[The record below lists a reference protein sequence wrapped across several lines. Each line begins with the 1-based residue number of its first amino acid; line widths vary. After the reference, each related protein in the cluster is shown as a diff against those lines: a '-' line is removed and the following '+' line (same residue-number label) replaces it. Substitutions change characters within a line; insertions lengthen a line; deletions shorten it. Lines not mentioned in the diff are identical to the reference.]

1 MKKIGIIGFGVMGSA
16 IYKALSKQ
24 YSKDDLRVFD
34 SASEKLSDIDSAH
47 RATSVEVCVENSDIV
62 IICVKPQS
70 FAELAKS
77 IVGLCENRLV
87 VSIMAGVTIS
97 RLKQNLGAKKVIR
110 TMPNIGL
117 TVGRGVV
124 GWIADGIEIPEK
136 DEIKSLFSL
145 WGVEFEVEHEDM
157 LDALTALSGSGPAYF
172 YYLAEILQE
181 KAQELGFGGE
191 QSALVARE
199 TLIGASTLL
208 EKSNQSPAALRA
220 QVTSTGGTTE
230 AALDHLK
237 HNGFDATF
245 KSALDKALMRAQELN
260 K

>member
-16 IYKALSKQ
+16 IYKALIKK
-24 YSKDDLRVFD
+24 YSKDDLQVFD
-34 SASEKLSDIDSAH
+34 SALEKLSDIDFDQ
-47 RATSVEVCVENSDIV
+47 RATSIEECVENSDIV

-70 FAELAKS
+70 FSELSQS
-77 IVGLCENRLV
+77 IVGLCDNRLI

-97 RLKQNLGAKKVIR
+97 RLKQNLKAKKVIR
-110 TMPNIGL
+110 AMPNIGL

-124 GWIADGIEIPEK
+124 GWIADGLEIPEK

-145 WGVEFEVEHEDM
+145 WGVEFEVEYEDM

-172 YYLAEILQE
+172 YYLAEILQD
-181 KAQELGFGGE
+181 KAQELGFSGE

-199 TLIGASTLL
+199 TLIGAATLL
-208 EKSNQSPAALRA
+208 VKSDQSAAALRA
-220 QVTSTGGTTE
+220 QVTSSGGTTE
-230 AALDHLK
+230 AALENLK
-237 HNGFDATF
+237 DNGFDTIF